1 MVAPACAA
9 AAAPR
14 YLVAI
19 AGLFSGVLI
28 VSLILAGKI
37 AEVGG
42 VTFTAAV
49 IVFPLSYL
57 FGDVLTEVYGYAS
70 ARKVVWAG
78 FAVQIVWI
86 VSYWIAA
93 ALPPAPFWTHQQAF
107 ETVLGAT
114 PRIAAAG
121 MSAYLVGEFLN
132 AYVLARLKLALGGR
146 FVGVRLIA
154 STVVG
159 QAVDSA
165 LFLTLAF
172 AGTLPVS
179 ELVRLGLSV
188 WLIKVG
194 WEVLALP
201 LSLPLIAWLK
211 RAEGVDADDR
221 GTDFNPFSLRG

>member
-1 MVAPACAA
+1 MVVPSSAA

-14 YLVAI
+14 YLVPI

-28 VSLILAGKI
+28 VSLILSGKI

-42 VTFTAAV
+42 VTFPAAV

-78 FAVQIVWI
+78 FAVQVVWI

-114 PRIAAAG
+114 PRIALAG

-146 FVGVRLIA
+146 FVGMRLIA

-172 AGTLPVS
+172 AATLPAS

-221 GTDFNPFSLRG
+221 GTDFNPFRLDA

>member
-1 MVAPACAA
+1 VVAAVP
-9 AAAPR
+9 APR
-14 YLVAI
+14 YLVPI

-28 VSLILAGKI
+28 VSLILSGKI

-78 FAVQIVWI
+78 FAVQLVWI

-114 PRIAAAG
+114 PRIAVAG
-121 MSAYLVGEFLN
+121 MGAYLVGEFLN

-146 FVGVRLIA
+146 FVGFRLIA

-172 AGTLPVS
+172 AGTLPAS
-179 ELVRLGLSV
+179 ELVRLGVSV
-188 WLIKVG
+188 WLLKVG

-211 RAEGVDADDR
+211 RAEGVDAYDR